1 MHGVIIPTLFLVFD
15 GVESHSMEFWD
26 ANRPRIVGQFYTRT
40 ATVYIYKDVREVYL
54 NFVFVQFS
62 DTWKIYYSLTK
73 SQG

>member
-1 MHGVIIPTLFLVFD
+1 
-15 GVESHSMEFWD
+15 MEFWD

>member
-1 MHGVIIPTLFLVFD
+1 MNPFGNEIYFGAKQKKIMMDFLNT
-15 GVESHSMEFWD
+15 
-26 ANRPRIVGQFYTRT
+26 NRPHIVRHYYTKM

-62 DTWKIYYSLTK
+62 DTWKIYSLPK

>member
-1 MHGVIIPTLFLVFD
+1 
-15 GVESHSMEFWD
+15 MEFWD

-62 DTWKIYYSLTK
+62 DTWKIYSLPK